1 MVHMNTNLF
10 RAELANVKLGISF
23 NFLKQ
28 IKKNMAKSWFWLG
41 TDGMASEI
49 KMKTYE
55 GDLKMTQILFPKSDM
70 LLA

>member
-1 MVHMNTNLF
+1 MV
-10 RAELANVKLGISF
+10 
-23 NFLKQ
+23 
-28 IKKNMAKSWFWLG
+28 KSWVWLG
-41 TDGMASEI
+41 TDGIASEI